1 MALTATNL
9 TPHVGSELY
18 IDRADLL
25 SGAYAHEIRTLLVER
40 GVIVARG
47 VNLTDDEQRALARS
61 LGDLRLG
68 KVKQEGEEGLMKVTF
83 DKAINPE
90 YAQFFFGSQL
100 WHMDGTYEE
109 VPPFATLLT
118 PRVLSETGGQTEFAN
133 NYAAFEDLPD
143 EEKAFLDGL
152 KVVHTM
158 QAALFPGKPDCSVE
172 EFALWHSYPNREHP
186 LVWHHKSGRKSL
198 VLSTSGS
205 HVVGMHPADS
215 HDLLTRL
222 MAHTAQEKYVYRHS
236 WQMGDLLIWDNTG
249 TMHRV
254 LPFPEE
260 SGRQLHRF
268 TLNGE
273 ETVSGSAVT
282 PKAARRENA
291 GGT

>member
-1 MALTATNL
+1 MALQAIDL
-9 TPHVGSELY
+9 TPRVGSEFR
-18 IDRADLL
+18 IDRDVLL
-25 SGAYAHEIRTLLVER
+25 SGAQAQDIRDLLVQR
-40 GVIVARG
+40 GVIIARG
-47 VNLTDDEQRALARS
+47 LHLTDDEQRALART

-68 KVKQEGEEGLMKVTF
+68 TVKQEGEEGLMKVTF
-83 DKAINPE
+83 DKKVNPE

-118 PRVLSETGGQTEFAN
+118 PRVLSETGGQTEFCN
-133 NYAAFEDLPD
+133 TYAAYEDLSEAD
-143 EEKAFLDGL
+143 KALVDGL
-152 KVVHTM
+152 KVINTM
-158 QAALFPGKPDCSVE
+158 QAALFPGKPDCTVE
-172 EFALWHSYPNREHP
+172 EFALWSSYPNRAHP

-205 HVVGMHPADS
+205 YIVGMHPAES
-215 HDLLTRL
+215 RDLLTRL
-222 MAHTAQEKYVYRHS
+222 MAHTAQPQYLYRHS

-254 LPFPEE
+254 LPFPED

-273 ETVSGSAVT
+273 EAVSGT
-282 PKAARRENA
+282 AAA
-291 GGT
+291 A

>member
-1 MALTATNL
+1 MSIKSERLTEHT
-9 TPHVGSELY
+9 GSE
-18 IDRADLL
+18 IFVDRNELLNGALSQDLR
-25 SGAYAHEIRTLLVER
+25 ALLVER
-40 GVIVARG
+40 GVLIARG
-47 VNLTDDEQRALARS
+47 VNLTDEEQRSLARS

-68 KVKQEGEEGLMKVTF
+68 TFKQEGEEGLMRVTF
-83 DKAINPE
+83 DEKVNPE
-90 YAQFFFGSQL
+90 YAKFFFGSQL

-133 NYAAFEDLPD
+133 NYAAYEDLS
-143 EEKAFLDGL
+143 EAEKVRLEKL

-158 QAALFPGKPDCSVE
+158 QAALFPGKPDCTVE

-186 LVWHHKSGRKSL
+186 LVWHHKSDRKSL

-205 HVVGMHPADS
+205 HVVGMHPAES
-215 HDLLTRL
+215 HDLLSRL
-222 MAHTAQEKYVYRHS
+222 MTHATQPKYVYRHT

-254 LPFPEE
+254 LPFPAE

-273 ETVSGSAVT
+273 EPVSG
-282 PKAARRENA
+282 AA
-291 GGT
+291 

>member
-1 MALTATNL
+1 MTLMAKDLS
-9 TPHVGSELY
+9 PRVGSELLV
-18 IDRADLL
+18 DKAALL
-25 SGAYAHEIRTLLVER
+25 SGTLTAEIRALLVQR
-40 GVIVARG
+40 GVLIARG
-47 VNLTDDEQRALARS
+47 IHLTDDEQRAFARS

-68 KVKQEGEEGLMKVTF
+68 TVKQEGEEGLMRVTF
-83 DKAINPE
+83 DKTVNPE

-109 VPPFATLLT
+109 MPPFATILT

-133 NYAAFEDLPD
+133 NYAAYDDLPED
-143 EEKAFLDGL
+143 EKARLDRL

-158 QAALFPGKPDCSVE
+158 QAALFPGKRDCTVE
-172 EFALWHSYPNREHP
+172 EFALWHTYPNREHP
-186 LVWHHKSGRKSL
+186 LVWQHQSGRKSL

-205 HVVGMHPADS
+205 HVIGMHPAES
-215 HDLLTRL
+215 HDLLQRL
-222 MAHTAQEKYVYRHS
+222 MAHAAQPQYVYRHT

-273 ETVSGSAVT
+273 EPVRGV
-282 PKAARRENA
+282 
-291 GGT
+291 G

>member
-1 MALTATNL
+1 MALDAVAL
-9 TPHVGSELY
+9 TERVGSEIR
-18 IDRADLL
+18 IDREELL
-25 SGAYAHEIRTLLVER
+25 GGQHAGAIRELL
-40 GVIVARG
+40 VARG
-47 VNLTDDEQRALARS
+47 VIIARGLHLTDDEQRALARS

-68 KVKQEGEEGLMKVTF
+68 TVKKEGDEGLMKVSF
-83 DKAINPE
+83 DKKVNPE

-118 PRVLSETGGQTEFAN
+118 PRVLSQTGGQTEFVN
-133 NYAAFEDLPD
+133 NYAAYDDLD
-143 EEKAFLDGL
+143 EADKALVDKL
-152 KVVHTM
+152 TVVHTM
-158 QAALFPGKPDCSVE
+158 QAALFPGKPDCTVE

-205 HVVGMHPADS
+205 HVVGMHPAES
-215 HDLLTRL
+215 RDLLTRL
-222 MAHTAQEKYVYRHS
+222 MVHATQPRYLYRHS

-254 LPFPEE
+254 LPFPED

-273 ETVSGSAVT
+273 EPVRG
-282 PKAARRENA
+282 AA
-291 GGT
+291 

>member
-1 MALTATNL
+1 MTIKSAPLTLRT
-9 TPHVGSELY
+9 GSEMFLS
-18 IDRADLL
+18 REDLL
-25 SGAYAHEIRTLLVER
+25 SGSCTADIRELLVQR
-40 GVIVARG
+40 GVIIVRG
-47 VNLTDDEQRALARS
+47 ANLSDDDQRALARS

-68 KVKQEGEEGLMKVTF
+68 TVKQEGEEGLMKVTF
-83 DKAINPE
+83 DEKVNPE
-90 YAQFFFGSQL
+90 YAKFFFGSQL

-118 PRVLSETGGQTEFAN
+118 PRVLSETGGQTEFTN
-133 NYAAFEDLPD
+133 NYAAYEDLPD
-143 EEKAFLDGL
+143 DQKAQIDKL

-158 QAALFPGKPDCSVE
+158 QAALFPGKPDCTVE

-205 HVVGMHPADS
+205 HIVGMHPSES
-215 HDLLTRL
+215 HDLLLGL
-222 MAHTAQEKYVYRHS
+222 MMHATQDKYVYRHT

-254 LPFPEE
+254 LPFPAE

-273 ETVSGSAVT
+273 EPVRAV
-282 PKAARRENA
+282 A
-291 GGT
+291 

>member
-1 MALTATNL
+1 VEQTTALKTVDL
-9 TPHVGSELY
+9 EPRIGSEIMVDKDTFLHG
-18 IDRADLL
+18 DVA
-25 SGAYAHEIRTLLVER
+25 GAIRELLVRR
-40 GVIVARG
+40 GVLIARG
-47 VNLTDDEQRALARS
+47 IHLSDDEQRALARR

-68 KVKQEGEEGLMKVTF
+68 KVKQEGDEGLLKVTF
-83 DKAINPE
+83 DKKVNPE

-118 PRVLSETGGQTEFAN
+118 PRKLSETGGQTEFAN
-133 NYAAFEDLPD
+133 NYAAYEDLPAD
-143 EEKAFLDGL
+143 EKARLDKL
-152 KVVHTM
+152 TVVHTM
-158 QAALFPGKPDCSVE
+158 QAALFPGKRDCSPE
-172 EFALWHSYPNREHP
+172 EFALWCSYPNREHP
-186 LVWHHKSGRKSL
+186 LVWQHKSGRRSL

-205 HVVGMHPADS
+205 HIKGMHAAES
-215 HDLLTRL
+215 HDLLQRL
-222 MAHTAQEKYVYRHS
+222 MLHATQPRYVYRHT

-273 ETVSGSAVT
+273 EPVRASA
-282 PKAARRENA
+282 
-291 GGT
+291 

>member
-1 MALTATNL
+1 MALEVTDL
-9 TPHVGSELY
+9 TSRVGSEFRV
-18 IDRADLL
+18 DRDALL
-25 SGAYAHEIRTLLVER
+25 SGAHAQEIRDLLVRR
-40 GVIVARG
+40 GVIIARG
-47 VNLTDDEQRALARS
+47 LHLTDDEQRALART

-68 KVKQEGEEGLMKVTF
+68 TVKQEGEEGLMRVTF
-83 DKAINPE
+83 DKRVNPE

-133 NYAAFEDLPD
+133 NYASYEDLSD
-143 EEKAFLDGL
+143 ADKQMLDGL

-158 QAALFPGKPDCSVE
+158 QAALFPGKPDCTVE

-205 HVVGMHPADS
+205 HIVGMHPAES
-215 HDLLTRL
+215 RDLLLRL
-222 MAHTAQEKYVYRHS
+222 MVHATQPQYVYRHT

-254 LPFPEE
+254 LPFPED

-273 ETVSGSAVT
+273 EPVS
-282 PKAARRENA
+282 AAA
-291 GGT
+291 